1 MRRYKPVLS
10 DYEGMQ
16 ACLDQHSEQ
25 GWQLFSV
32 TPDTFRKSEGS
43 GSTGDSSPFEDL
55 NVHGS
60 QADELTASYYLL
72 MFQRD
77 EGREAREAY
86 AEAEEAL
93 PIAGSMASSMMGF
106 EDEPRG

>member
-1 MRRYKPVLS
+1 MRKYKPVLS

-16 ACLDQHSEQ
+16 ACLDMHTEQ

-43 GSTGDSSPFEDL
+43 GSASDSSPFEEL

-60 QADELTASYYLL
+60 QADEMTASYYLL

-86 AEAEEAL
+86 AEAEEPL
-93 PIAGSMASSMMGF
+93 PLGGPLSGF
-106 EDEPRG
+106 EE

>member
-16 ACLDQHSEQ
+16 ACLDLHSEQ

-32 TPDTFRKSEGS
+32 TPDTFRKSEGR
-43 GSTGDSSPFEDL
+43 GNPADSSPFEEL
-55 NVHGS
+55 NVHGG

-72 MFQRD
+72 MFQRE
-77 EGREAREAY
+77 EGRETREAY
-86 AEAEEAL
+86 AEAEESL
-93 PIAGSMASSMMGF
+93 PMAGSMASSMIGF

>member
-43 GSTGDSSPFEDL
+43 GSIGDSSPFEEL

-77 EGREAREAY
+77 EGRETRDAY
-86 AEAEEAL
+86 AEAEESL
-93 PIAGSMASSMMGF
+93 PMASSMMGF
-106 EDEPRG
+106 EDESRG

>member
-32 TPDTFRKSEGS
+32 TPDTFRKSEGR
-43 GSTGDSSPFEDL
+43 GNPTDSSPFEEL

-77 EGREAREAY
+77 EGRETREAY
-86 AEAEEAL
+86 AEAEEPL
-93 PIAGSMASSMMGF
+93 PRAASMMGL
-106 EDEPRG
+106 EDAPRG